1 MRDPR
6 WRTALTVALVIF
18 GLDRATKILVE
29 RTMTLEQTIDLLPF
43 FALTYVRNPGAAFG
57 LFRDAPE
64 PWRIP
69 LLLAVTAI
77 AFVVLLGYLRETPA
91 ERRWVVMALGGV
103 LGGALGNLYCRARFG
118 EVIDFFHLHWGEWSW
133 PMFNVADSAITVGV
147 VALLVSSFVDAR
159 KPSQSTSQP
168 AGR

>member
-6 WRTALTVALVIF
+6 WRMALAVALVVF

-57 LFRDAPE
+57 LFREAPQ
-64 PWRIP
+64 PFRIP

-77 AFVVLLGYLRETPA
+77 AFVVLVGYLRETPA
-91 ERRWVVMALGGV
+91 ERRWVVMALGAV

-118 EVIDFFHLHWGEWSW
+118 EVIDFLHLHWGEWSW

-147 VALLVSSFVDAR
+147 VTLLVSSFLDAR